1 MASETCL
8 PHQNRTL
15 KAGEMAKWLI
25 VPVALAEDQSLIP
38 GTHIKRLTTIFN
50 ASSAWLD
57 VVISIEEIPFCS

>member
-38 GTHIKRLTTIFN
+38 GTHIKQLTTTSN
-50 ASSAWLD
+50 ASST
-57 VVISIEEIPFCS
+57 